1 VFEDYGH
8 RRRNDPNLP
17 VDSGYGISFSHFDD
31 SFLSQRAIVK
41 DSLRCCRPLP
51 IHAAFARTNTRVN
64 EHLGGTGPP
73 ALGAGTPVRV
83 IKRPKFEMMRPGLKL
98 NMVMISLEKPAV
110 MAARIKAISGGLS
123 ETNRSKYLPLYL
135 AEFSAGAA

>member
-1 VFEDYGH
+1 
-8 RRRNDPNLP
+8 
-17 VDSGYGISFSHFDD
+17 
-31 SFLSQRAIVK
+31 
-41 DSLRCCRPLP
+41 
-51 IHAAFARTNTRVN
+51 
-64 EHLGGTGPP
+64 
-73 ALGAGTPVRV
+73 VRV